1 MIGYAAAALTTT
13 AFIPQVVKSW
23 RSRSTGDLSALML
36 VAFTAGIVL
45 WLLYGLALGS
55 MPVILANGI
64 TLVLS
69 ATLAA
74 LKMSRPRGH
83 ESGFRNRDSGS

>member
-1 MIGYAAAALTTT
+1 MIGYAAAALTTS

-23 RSRSTGDLSALML
+23 RSRSTGDLSAVML
-36 VAFTAGIVL
+36 VVFTAGIVL

-55 MPVILANGI
+55 LPVVLANGV

-69 ATLAA
+69 ATLVA
-74 LKMSRPRGH
+74 LKLLGSR
-83 ESGFRNRDSGS
+83 

>member
-1 MIGYAAAALTTT
+1 MIGYAAAALTTG

-23 RSRSTGDLSALML
+23 RSRSTGDLSGAML
-36 VAFTAGIVL
+36 VVFTAGIVL

-55 MPVILANGI
+55 LPVVLANGV

-69 ATLAA
+69 ASLVA
-74 LKMSRPRGH
+74 LKLLGSR
-83 ESGFRNRDSGS
+83 

>member
-1 MIGYAAAALTTT
+1 VIGYAAAALTTS

-23 RSRSTGDLSALML
+23 RSRSTGDLSAVML
-36 VAFTAGIVL
+36 VGFTAGIVL

-55 MPVILANGI
+55 PPVILANGV

-69 ATLAA
+69 ATLVA
-74 LKMSRPRGH
+74 LKLLGSR
-83 ESGFRNRDSGS
+83 

>member
-1 MIGYAAAALTTT
+1 MIGYAAAALTTS

-36 VAFTAGIVL
+36 VIFTAGIVL
-45 WLLYGLALGS
+45 WLLYGLALGAL
-55 MPVILANGI
+55 PVILANGL

-69 ATLAA
+69 ATLVAMK
-74 LKMSRPRGH
+74 LRLR
-83 ESGFRNRDSGS
+83 

>member
-1 MIGYAAAALTTT
+1 MIGYAAAALTTS

-23 RSRSTGDLSALML
+23 RSRSTGDLSAAML
-36 VAFTAGIVL
+36 VVFTAGIVL

-55 MPVILANGI
+55 LPVVLANGV

-69 ATLAA
+69 ATLVA
-74 LKMSRPRGH
+74 LKLLGSR
-83 ESGFRNRDSGS
+83 

>member
-1 MIGYAAAALTTT
+1 MIGYAAAALTTS

-23 RSRSTGDLSALML
+23 RSRSTGDLSAAML
-36 VAFTAGIVL
+36 VVFTAGIVL

-55 MPVILANGI
+55 LPVVLANGV

-69 ATLAA
+69 ATLVA
-74 LKMSRPRGH
+74 LKLRGSR
-83 ESGFRNRDSGS
+83 

>member
-1 MIGYAAAALTTT
+1 MIGYAAAALTTS

-23 RSRSTGDLSALML
+23 RSRSTGDLSAAML
-36 VAFTAGIVL
+36 VVFTAGIVL

-55 MPVILANGI
+55 LPVVLANGV

-69 ATLAA
+69 ATL
-74 LKMSRPRGH
+74 
-83 ESGFRNRDSGS
+83 SG